1 MTRFNSN
8 PTRDQARIE
17 ILAALASGEYM
28 NIDQIFDS
36 CPTLD
41 DRGEMA
47 RLAYDMTRNGAIVK
61 GEKMLNRFNKW
72 VNTYC
77 ISSDSDEKKLGE
89 NNHPWK
95 QAAVTPK
102 EAKEPRVTRDLPVH
116 LQTPIPPVFAA
127 QEGVE
132 CPPEECLDQELIEAI
147 AQLKEEDEIMTEET
161 AEYMT
166 NEEELSDA
174 LARDEDIE
182 ADAALEASRLAIVDA
197 MLAYAHDEL
206 RGNRTW
212 KSLERAYLAVS
223 GDNLGS
229 RHG

>member
-1 MTRFNSN
+1 MTRFNAN

-61 GEKMLNRFNKW
+61 GEKMLNRFNKL
-72 VNTYC
+72 VNTYR

-102 EAKEPRVTRDLPVH
+102 EANEPRVTRDLPVH
-116 LQTPIPPVFAA
+116 LQTPIPPVWAS

-147 AQLKEEDEIMTEET
+147 SQLKDEDEIMTEET
-161 AEYMT
+161 ANYMT
-166 NEEELSDA
+166 TKEEACMAEAIDQ
-174 LARDEDIE
+174 DEDDVVDVE
-182 ADAALEASRLAIVDA
+182 DARLAIVDA

>member
-1 MTRFNSN
+1 M
-8 PTRDQARIE
+8 
-17 ILAALASGEYM
+17 AALAGGEYM
-28 NIDQIFDS
+28 SIDQIFNQCETIS
-36 CPTLD
+36 
-41 DRGEMA
+41 DRGELA
-47 RLAYDMTRNGAIVK
+47 RLAYDMTRNGTLEK
-61 GEKMLNRFNKW
+61 GEQILNKQNKA
-72 VNTYC
+72 VNTYR
-77 ISSDSDEKKLGE
+77 IGTGHTPSAD
-89 NNHPWK
+89 HPWK

-116 LQTPIPPVFAA
+116 LQTPIPPIPPVWAS

-147 AQLKEEDEIMTEET
+147 SQLKEEDDMTEEK
-161 AEYMT
+161 ANYMT
-166 NEEELSDA
+166 PEEEACMAEAIDQ
-174 LARDEDIE
+174 DEDDVVDVE
-182 ADAALEASRLAIVDA
+182 DARLAIVDA

-229 RHG
+229 HHG